1 MPPTQPANAALE
13 LPTRLGSLMASPL
26 PVLPGNTSLVEAVK
40 TIERTEAGVVACL
53 SPGQPAKVLTRAHCS
68 ELLMASLQGFPIAQT
83 LIDAARSVDVELDKD
98 LPVKQAL
105 AQINQDMDCLI
116 GVYQGPKLVGF
127 IGREQWSNLLFESQ
141 DTNADP
147 DPFED
152 PESLLDPLTGLPDH
166 RAYRLHLEMRSFEHC
181 ELNIPAV
188 LALIEMDW
196 LEGLVLQ
203 HSPEQEQ
210 QCIRNVTAALQQQ
223 LREPDTLFALEPG
236 KWALLM
242 SGVSPAVGRGISQR
256 LVEAVWASNLP
267 NHGSP
272 LARASISI
280 GLAPP
285 SNDADSTESDAD
297 EALEQSIMG
306 GGNQVRLIGERLV

>member
-1 MPPTQPANAALE
+1 MV
-13 LPTRLGSLMASPL
+13 SPL
-26 PVLPGNTSLVEAVK
+26 PVLPAHTSLVEAIKVL
-40 TIERTEAGVVACL
+40 ERTEDGVVACL

-83 LIDAARSVDVELDKD
+83 LVDAARSVDIELDKE
-98 LPVKQAL
+98 LAARQAL
-105 AQINQDMDCLI
+105 DQINQDMDSLI

-127 IGREQWSNLLFESQ
+127 IGREQWSYLVLEPE
-141 DTNADP
+141 TPPKEP

-166 RAYRLHLEMRSFEHC
+166 RAYRLHLEMRSFEHY

-188 LALIEMDW
+188 LALIEIDW

-210 QCIRNVTAALQQQ
+210 ACIRNTTATLQKQ
-223 LREPDTLFALEPG
+223 LREQDTLFALEPG

-285 SNDADSTESDAD
+285 ANDADSTESDAD

-306 GGNQVRLIGERLV
+306 GGNQVRLIGERLL